1 MSLLEVKEIVKQ
13 YRLPGQQPIRV
24 LDGVSFAVEAGEHVA
39 VVGRSGAGKTT
50 LLNILGG
57 LDRPTSG
64 DVVLAGE
71 SLFRGFG
78 AARRRTRLRA
88 TRVGFVFQSF
98 HLMPEL
104 DIVENVVLPTMT
116 GFVRAGGRAAV
127 RARAC
132 ELLEKVGLADRLDH
146 LPAELSGGE
155 QQRVALARALV
166 CRPEIVFADEPT
178 GNLDAMTGE
187 EILKLLFEVNEAP
200 LACVMVT
207 HSSAA
212 AAKCDRTLTLEKG
225 RLA

>member
-1 MSLLEVKEIVKQ
+1 MALLEVDNVSKEYK
-13 YRLPGQQPIRV
+13 LPRQKPISV
-24 LDGVSFAVEAGEHVA
+24 LNGVSFSVESGEHVA

-64 DVVLAGE
+64 DVRLGGE

-78 AARRRTRLRA
+78 AARRRNRLRA
-88 TRVGFVFQSF
+88 TKIGFVFQSY

-104 DIVENVVLPTMT
+104 DIVENVMLPSMT
-116 GFVRAGGRAAV
+116 GYARGRGARDRAK
-127 RARAC
+127 
-132 ELLEKVGLADRLDH
+132 ELLARVGLADRLGH

-155 QQRVALARALV
+155 QQRVALARALM

-178 GNLDAMTGE
+178 GNLDALTGT
-187 EILKLLFEVNEAP
+187 EILKLMFEVNDAP

-207 HSSAA
+207 HSADAA
-212 AAKCDRTLTLEKG
+212 ARCDRTYTLDAG
-225 RLA
+225 TLRA